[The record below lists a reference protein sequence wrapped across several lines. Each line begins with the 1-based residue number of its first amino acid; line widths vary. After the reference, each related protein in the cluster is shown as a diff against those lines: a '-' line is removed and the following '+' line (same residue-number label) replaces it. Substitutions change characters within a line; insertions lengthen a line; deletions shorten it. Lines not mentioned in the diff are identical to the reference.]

1 MQAYA
6 SLDKSADETERADQ
20 LTSLLPDTSIWKR
33 ELEYLLEETPDP
45 SLALTGN
52 LGGAYFLPTASST
65 TPNNAVRRD
74 RSGSSIPG
82 RMAIYVVKLLSSGF
96 GFDALPL
103 NTQVGIFIYL
113 GLTTELGAD
122 QCTTMSTDGIW
133 KSLSSGKSLE
143 EAGNMIN
150 LSREAVL
157 KYTENAQGWRDGS
170 GTAQSQLVHASV
182 QRLVEMSKSVTPTGL
197 YSAKLLREI
206 IQGLTEAFGF
216 PSSGESWLTSL
227 DVLKISSETVL
238 PAVAILSGL
247 GEAAA
252 ASKVVGNFCNRLV
265 SEIAGA
271 NLDQEKTLII
281 LVLLNTCMQ
290 VYDIGELPVANNR
303 LVFAVKQL
311 TSWLE
316 TPQDLD
322 YRFAAEVCRALQ
334 RLLPC
339 IQGVYGSYWELTI
352 DFCIHLWTKQIT
364 QSLNYRLPE
373 IHASLRLM
381 ITLQSLEDPNDDLVD
396 VLQETAKK
404 RSAALLELLTLP
416 REEATQALGIVDAII
431 CRQVEKIPLDHVE
444 DVSDLYGLI
453 YSGFR
458 PIQTAAFTVL
468 HKALPAAQEKLSVDV
483 LLDKKDAQLPEE
495 LLSLLLDAP
504 TLEAY
509 PDDVLVEFP
518 TPVRSYL
525 LSWHLVFDAFAAAS
539 FKVRG
544 DYAEN
549 LKSASY
555 IGPLLEFTFDV
566 LGHSAAHALN
576 LDRVGF
582 GEESI
587 RHYDLALAE
596 AELPERNMQWLLIHL
611 FYLVLKY
618 VPGLFKTWYLDC
630 RSKQTKI
637 AVHAWIAKHFSP
649 IIIMDVLDEVEAWQA
664 SQDAEQSTASSSDDD
679 RALIVKISRT
689 AREIT
694 AGYDVDEFH
703 AAIAITIPPEYP
715 LAGVTVTGVNR
726 VGVNEKKWQSWI
738 MTTQGV
744 ITFSVSITGT
754 PNLALSP
761 PQSTPFRLV
770 CGDRIQR
777 TVS

>member
-1 MQAYA
+1 M
-6 SLDKSADETERADQ
+6 T
-20 LTSLLPDTSIWKR
+20 IWKR
-33 ELEYLLEETPDP
+33 ELDHLLDETPNP

-52 LGGAYFLPTASST
+52 LGGAYFLPTSSST
-65 TPNNAVRRD
+65 TPNNDVRRD
-74 RSGSSIPG
+74 RSGLSIPG
-82 RMAIYVVKLLSSGF
+82 RMAVYMVKLLSSGF
-96 GFDALPL
+96 ELEALPL
-103 NTQVGIFIYL
+103 DTQVDIFIYL

-122 QCTTMSTDGIW
+122 QCATMSTDKIW
-133 KSLSSGKSLE
+133 KSLSSGNSIQ
-143 EAGNMIN
+143 EAGDMIN
-150 LSREAVL
+150 FSREAVL
-157 KYTENAQGWRDGS
+157 KYTENAQGWKDGS
-170 GTAQSQLVHASV
+170 GTTQSQLVHASV
-182 QRLVEMSKSVTPTGL
+182 QRLIEISKSVTPAGL
-197 YSAKLLREI
+197 YSAKFLCEI
-206 IQGLTEAFGF
+206 LQGLTEAFGF

-227 DVLKISSETVL
+227 DVLKISPETVL

-252 ASKVVGNFCNRLV
+252 ASKAVGNFCNRLV

-271 NLDQEKTLII
+271 KLDQERTLII
-281 LVLLNTCMQ
+281 LVLLNASMR
-290 VYDIGELPVANNR
+290 VYDVGELPVANNR
-303 LVFAVKQL
+303 LVFASKQL

-339 IQGVYGSYWELTI
+339 IQGVYGSYWELAI
-352 DFCIHLWTKQIT
+352 EFCISIWAKQIG
-364 QSLNYRLPE
+364 QSLIYRLPE

-381 ITLQSLEDPNDDLVD
+381 TTLQSLEDPNDDLVD
-396 VLQETAKK
+396 VLQETAKE
-404 RSAALLELLTLP
+404 RSGALLNLLKLP
-416 REEATQALGIVDAII
+416 REEGAQALAIVDAMI
-431 CRQVEKIPLDHVE
+431 CRLVEKIPLDHIE
-444 DVSDLYGLI
+444 DISDLYGLI
-453 YSGFR
+453 YSEFR

-483 LLDKKDAQLPEE
+483 LLDKKDAQLPDE

-525 LSWHLVFDAFAAAS
+525 LSWHLVFDAFKAAS
-539 FKVRG
+539 LKVRG
-544 DYAEN
+544 DYTEN

-576 LDRVGF
+576 LARVGF

-596 AELPERNMQWLLIHL
+596 SELPERNMQWLLVHL
-611 FYLVLKY
+611 FYQVLKY

-637 AVHAWIAKHFSP
+637 AVHAWIAKYLSP
-649 IIIMDVLDEVEAWQA
+649 IIIADVLDEVEAWTA
-664 SQDAEQSTASSSDDD
+664 SQGAEQGTASGSDDD
-679 RALIVKISRT
+679 KALIVKISRT

-703 AAIAITIPPEYP
+703 AAIAITIPSEYP

-744 ITFSVSITGT
+744 ITFSVSITDT
-754 PNLALSP
+754 PNLTPSSRPRPSP
-761 PQSTPFRLV
+761 LRLL
-770 CGDRIQR
+770 CEDRTQR
-777 TVS
+777 IVS